1 MDSLKT
7 VGVRQ
12 GGAPRGNGRLSFFV
26 GFLKRPA
33 LVGSAVPS
41 SRFLER
47 RIVESAGVR
56 QARSVVEL
64 GPGTGGTTRAILRA
78 LPPEG
83 RLLAIE
89 INRDFAPPLAK
100 LDDPRLHIFW
110 GSAADIRRA
119 LEAACLAAP
128 EIVVSGIP
136 FSTIPPETGR
146 RILREVWDCLAPGGR
161 FVSYQLMS
169 RVARLAPE
177 LLGPPR
183 VRLEPLNLPPL
194 RVYLWRKPA

>member
-1 MDSLKT
+1 MDRAKSLSLP
-7 VGVRQ
+7 R

-47 RIVESAGVR
+47 RIVEASGVR
-56 QARSVVEL
+56 SARSVVEL
-64 GPGTGGTTRAILRA
+64 GPGTGGTTRALLHA
-78 LPPEG
+78 LPREG

-100 LDDPRLHIFW
+100 LDDPRLRLFW

-119 LEAACLAAP
+119 LAAAGLEAP

-146 RILREVWDCLAPGGR
+146 RILQEVWDCLAPGGR

-183 VRLEPLNLPPL
+183 VRLEPRNLPPL
-194 RVYLWRKPA
+194 RVFLWRKPA